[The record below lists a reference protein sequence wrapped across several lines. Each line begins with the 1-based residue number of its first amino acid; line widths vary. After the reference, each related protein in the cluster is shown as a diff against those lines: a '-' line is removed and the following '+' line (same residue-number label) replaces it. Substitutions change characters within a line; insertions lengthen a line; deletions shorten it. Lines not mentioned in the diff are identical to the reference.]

1 MTFVELFLR
10 RTGRT
15 PTPEEIREGL
25 WFEDA
30 TKHGVDPMTLL
41 YVADVAHADERK
53 KAANEMR
60 VAASEAAA
68 TIRAGLPTNPEWDK
82 AAAWAAWFAKTMNT
96 EAAWMTK
103 WAIGSTIVIAAI
115 VLAAVIIS
123 WRGGYTAGWNDARYQ
138 NYFSAMKIACGML
151 NESRH
156 NIAVHHAEA
165 HALRATMTKYGCQ

>member
-1 MTFVELFLR
+1 MTFEELFQR

-82 AAAWAAWFAKTMNT
+82 AAAWATILTRA
-96 EAAWMTK
+96 TK
-103 WAIGSTIVIAAI
+103 LQAAI
-115 VLAAVIIS
+115 LGTTAAVALTFGLLIGI
-123 WRGGYTAGWNDARYQ
+123 WTNDAM
-138 NYFSAMKIACGML
+138 N
-151 NESRH
+151 
-156 NIAVHHAEA
+156 A
-165 HALRATMTKYGCQ
+165 HADHLIICADTEQRVLQIADYAKRKLRLRTLARDIRALRWPDCP

>member
-1 MTFVELFLR
+1 MTFEELFLR

-68 TIRAGLPTNPEWDK
+68 TLRAGLPTNPEWDK
-82 AAAWAAWFAKTMNT
+82 AAAWATTLTRAT
-96 EAAWMTK
+96 
-103 WAIGSTIVIAAI
+103 SVQAAI
-115 VLAAVIIS
+115 LGTTAAVALTFGLLIGI
-123 WRGGYTAGWNDARYQ
+123 WTNDAMNEHANHLTICADTEQRILQ
-138 NYFSAMKIACGML
+138 IANYAEKKL
-151 NESRH
+151 RSRTLARD
-156 NIAVHHAEA
+156 IRT
-165 HALRATMTKYGCQ
+165 LRWPDCP

>member
-96 EAAWMTK
+96 EAAWMSLYRFSGHVTILQS
-103 WAIGSTIVIAAI
+103 AAATRIVRGSDNRAP
-115 VLAAVIIS
+115 S
-123 WRGGYTAGWNDARYQ
+123 GRGA
-138 NYFSAMKIACGML
+138 
-151 NESRH
+151 
-156 NIAVHHAEA
+156 
-165 HALRATMTKYGCQ
+165 

>member
-1 MTFVELFLR
+1 MTFEELFRR

-60 VAASEAAA
+60 AAASEAAA
-68 TIRAGLPTNPEWDK
+68 TIRAGLSTNPEWDK
-82 AAAWAAWFAKTMNT
+82 AAAWAAWFAKAMTT

-103 WAIGSTIVIAAI
+103 WAAGSTIVIAAI
-115 VLAAVIIS
+115 ILASVIVS
-123 WRGGYTAGWNDARYQ
+123 WRGGYGAGWTDEQYQ
-138 NYFSAMKIACGML
+138 GYWSATTQACRML
-151 NESRH
+151 NVARH

-165 HALRATMTKYGCQ
+165 HALRATMTKYGCP